1 MRLTPQQ
8 RIERASVSLMRDRD
22 FMFLAGILVYGNTEV
37 VSDPDITARTDGVNV
52 LYGEQ
57 FIDKL
62 TDPELM
68 GLVLHEKLHC
78 AFKHMSTWQH
88 YYDENPL
95 LANMACDFV
104 INLIILDRSRIDR
117 FVTLPAGGCIDE
129 QYRGMDAGEVYRL
142 LVQKYGDDAGA
153 QAQLGMSG
161 GFDDHDWSNAAGM
174 SQEEIEELTRG
185 VDQALRQGSILASK
199 AGANVDRSITDMLEP
214 KVDWRT
220 ALREFVSNSKPGDD
234 YTTFRRIDRRF
245 TSQGMTMPTPYSDHV
260 HRVVLAV
267 DTSGSIDNQTLA
279 EFLAEAQGVCESV
292 KPDMVDIM
300 YWGDSVAAHEV
311 YEGATIQTMRSST
324 KPRGGGGTA
333 PSCVTQYMRDNNIR
347 PDCIVVLSDGYV
359 GDDWGGAWPAPTLWC
374 LNSKHIT
381 APVGVTVHI

>member
-1 MRLTPQQ
+1 MKLSPYQ
-8 RIERASVSLMRDRD
+8 RVERAVVSLMRDRD
-22 FMFLAGILVYGNTEV
+22 FMFLAGIFVYGNTEV
-37 VSDPDITARTDGVNV
+37 VNDPTITARTDGVNV
-52 LYGEQ
+52 VYGEQ

-78 AFKHMSTWQH
+78 AFKHMSVWRH
-88 YYDENPL
+88 YYEENPM
-95 LANMACDFV
+95 LANMACDYV
-104 INLIILDRSRIDR
+104 INLIINDRCRIDH
-117 FVTLPAGGCIDE
+117 FVKLPDGGCIDE

-142 LVQKYGDDAGA
+142 LVQKYGSDAGA
-153 QAQLGMSG
+153 QQQLGQQ

-174 SQEEIEELTRG
+174 SQEEVDELARE
-185 VDQALRQGSILASK
+185 VDQALRQGNILASK
-199 AGANVDRSITDMLEP
+199 AGANVDRSIADMLEP
-214 KVDWRT
+214 KVDWRD

-245 TSQGMTMPTPYSDHV
+245 LSQGMTMPTPYSDHL
-260 HRVVLAV
+260 HRVTLAV

-279 EFLAEAQGVCESV
+279 EFLAEAQGICESV

-311 YEGATIQTMRSST
+311 YEGATIQTMRNST

-359 GDDWGGAWPAPTLWC
+359 GDDWGGDWPAPTLWC
-374 LNSKHIT
+374 LNSKHIN
-381 APVGVTVHI
+381 APTGVTVHI